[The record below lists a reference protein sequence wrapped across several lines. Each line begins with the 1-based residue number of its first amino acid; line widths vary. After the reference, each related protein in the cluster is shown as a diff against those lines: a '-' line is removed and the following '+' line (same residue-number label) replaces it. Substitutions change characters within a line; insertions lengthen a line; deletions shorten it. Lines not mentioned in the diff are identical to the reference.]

1 MKQEKTIT
9 ILVICIA
16 IVAAIASSMGVFT
29 NDGVGVYA
37 YQSIRGETI
46 QIYGKGIYKH
56 MSADVAPQGIAQD
69 YVTLFIGVP
78 LLLIALMWAKKG
90 SLKGWFLLAGVL
102 GYFFLTYLFY
112 LVMGMYNYLFL
123 AYTFLMGTTFFALT
137 MTLLSFDLET
147 LPFLF
152 SEKTPTKFAGIFL
165 IFNAFAIA
173 SLWLSVVV
181 PPLLDGSI
189 IPKDVAHYTTLIVQG
204 MDLGLLLPLSLVSG
218 WLLIKR
224 TPFGYLMGT
233 TYLIFLSLLMTAL
246 CAKIIAMGLLGSNI
260 FPVIFIIPTF
270 MFVAVISATLLLKNI
285 FDNGLNPIKKVETKT
300 R

>member
-29 NDGVGVYA
+29 NDGVGYA

-56 MSADVAPQGIAQD
+56 MSADIAAQGIAQD

-78 LLLIALMWAKKG
+78 LLFIALMWAKKG
-90 SLKGWFLLAGVL
+90 SLKGRFLLAGVL

-123 AYTFLMGTTFFALT
+123 VYSFLMGTTFFAFAFAL
-137 MTLLSFDLET
+137 TLLSFDLEAT
-147 LPFLF
+147 PSVF
-152 SEKTPTKFAGIFL
+152 SEKTPTKFAGVFL

-173 SLWLSVVV
+173 SLWLNIVI

-189 IPKDVAHYTTLIVQG
+189 IPKEVAHYTTLIVQG
-204 MDLGLLLPLSLVSG
+204 MDLGLMLPLSFVSG
-218 WLLIKR
+218 WLLLKK

-260 FPVIFIIPTF
+260 FPAIFIIPTF
-270 MFVAVISATLLLKNI
+270 MFIAIGSSFFLLKSI
-285 FDNGLNPIKKVETKT
+285 EKT
-300 R
+300 YNNNQPHH

>member
-1 MKQEKTIT
+1 MKQEKIIT

-29 NDGVGVYA
+29 NDGVGA
-37 YQSIRGETI
+37 YPYQTIRGETI
-46 QIYGKGIYKH
+46 QIYGKGVYKH

-90 SLKGWFLLAGVL
+90 SLKGRFLLSGVL
-102 GYFFLTYLFY
+102 GYFFVTYLFY
-112 LVMGMYNYLFL
+112 LAMGMYNYLFL
-123 AYTFLMGTTFFALT
+123 AYSFLMGTTFFAFAL
-137 MTLLSFDLET
+137 TLLSFDLEAT
-147 LPFLF
+147 PSVF
-152 SEKTPTKFAGIFL
+152 SEKTPTKFVGIFL

-189 IPKDVAHYTTLIVQG
+189 IPKDVEHYTTLIVQG
-204 MDLGLLLPLSLVSG
+204 MDLGLLLPLSFVSG

-270 MFVAVISATLLLKNI
+270 MLVAVISATLLLKNM
-285 FDNGLNPIKKVETKT
+285 LE
-300 R
+300 

>member
-1 MKQEKTIT
+1 MKQEKPIT

-16 IVAAIASSMGVFT
+16 IVAAIASSMGIFT
-29 NDGVGVYA
+29 NDGVGAYP

-56 MSADVAPQGIAQD
+56 MSVDVAPQGIAQD

-78 LLLIALMWAKKG
+78 LLLIALIWAKKG
-90 SLKGWFLLAGVL
+90 SLKGRFLLAGVL
-102 GYFFLTYLFY
+102 GYFFVTYLFY

-123 AYTFLMGTTFFALT
+123 AYSFLMGTTFFAFTL
-137 MTLLSFDLET
+137 TLLSFDLEAT
-147 LPFLF
+147 PSVF
-152 SEKTPTKFAGIFL
+152 SEKTPTKFTGGFL

-173 SLWLSVVV
+173 FLWLSVVL

-189 IPKDVAHYTTLIVQG
+189 IPKEVEHYTTLIVQG
-204 MDLGLLLPLSLVSG
+204 MDMGLLLPLSAISG
-218 WLLIKR
+218 WLLLKK

-233 TYLIFLSLLMTAL
+233 TYLIFLSLLMIAL

-260 FPVIFIIPTF
+260 IPAIFIIPTF
-270 MFVAVISATLLLKNI
+270 MFVAIGSSFFLLKS
-285 FDNGLNPIKKVETKT
+285 IKVY
-300 R
+300 